1 MHVTL
6 HDTKE
11 INSNWTLN
19 QNKCLYQ
26 ATLYKSPW
34 VRKNQRIIC
43 LKPVH
48 DKVKSTRE
56 RATDGVSECM
66 NFQSSSIFYMKLI
79 ITFCKLITESYHFQ
93 SLLPSCIKRFATKGE
108 QTLPH
113 FLFIYVEG
121 GREKKKRGSQG
132 YFRLAR
138 GGAKLF
144 C

>member
-1 MHVTL
+1 MGQ
-6 HDTKE
+6 K
-11 INSNWTLN
+11 
-19 QNKCLYQ
+19 K
-26 ATLYKSPW
+26 
-34 VRKNQRIIC
+34 
-43 LKPVH
+43 
-48 DKVKSTRE
+48 E

-79 ITFCKLITESYHFQ
+79 SIITFCKLITESYHFQ
-93 SLLPSCIKRFATKGE
+93 SLLPLCIKRFTTKGE

-121 GREKKKRGSQG
+121 RKGKKRRGGQG